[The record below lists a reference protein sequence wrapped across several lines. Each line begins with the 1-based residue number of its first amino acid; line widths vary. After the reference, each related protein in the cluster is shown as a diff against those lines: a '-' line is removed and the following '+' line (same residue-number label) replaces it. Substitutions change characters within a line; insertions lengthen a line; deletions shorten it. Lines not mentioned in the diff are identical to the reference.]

1 MFGRDPKQTARI
13 DTLIA
18 RNTRIQGDLEF
29 TGGLHLDGHVLGNVC
44 SQPGASATL
53 SVSEH
58 GSVEGS
64 VDAPSVVLN
73 GTVKG
78 DIRARERVILGAGAR
93 VHGNVHYGV
102 IEMEMGAEVCGKLVP
117 NAPENKVRAALPNA
131 APEPA

>member
-1 MFGRDPKQTARI
+1 MFGRDSRQTARI

-18 RNTRIQGDLEF
+18 KGTRVQGDIEF
-29 TGGLHLDGHVLGNVC
+29 TGGLHLDGHVHGNVR
-44 SQPGASATL
+44 SEPGAAATL

-64 VDAPSVVLN
+64 VDAASVVLN

-78 DIRARERVILGAGAR
+78 DIRARERVVLGASAR
-93 VHGNVHYGV
+93 VLGNVHYGV

-117 NAPENKVRAALPNA
+117 SGLERELRAAVP